1 MGVLSDKTNAL
12 VTALF
17 MRLDNADEGA
27 WGLSDEDVKAFQEL
41 AEEEIA
47 PTFDA
52 LQARRRELVSNA
64 ELLGE
69 EIARLQKRKKS
80 LENKADDLADYMQVN
95 LDVLGGKLKTLKNT
109 FFIGERNSLFV
120 APEALPNVPPSC
132 LKVKTEVD
140 KKALSDWLKSTGEI
154 IDGVEIRKSRFL
166 GVR

>member
-1 MGVLSDKTNAL
+1 MGILSDKTNAL

-27 WGLSDEDVKAFQEL
+27 WVLSDEDVKAFQEL

-80 LENKADDLADYMQVN
+80 LENKADDLADYMQFN
-95 LDVLGGKLKTLKNT
+95 LDFLGG
-109 FFIGERNSLFV
+109 
-120 APEALPNVPPSC
+120 
-132 LKVKTEVD
+132 
-140 KKALSDWLKSTGEI
+140 
-154 IDGVEIRKSRFL
+154 
-166 GVR
+166 